1 MIRCPPKWGNST
13 LRIGQLVCTIPP
25 WSREG
30 GGMGTVW
37 LVRIHCPSDMTYEV
51 AFPAGWVGDE
61 TAALNDGRR
70 LAPLPERVVNSG
82 GVASGTVER
91 ELRVARA
98 IINALPRN
106 PGGGRPPSTLLKTEI
121 ASLRRFGRFG
131 QKVYFRVKSVSARC
145 STPTRKSPRL
155 PQAAAAAPAEPI
167 RNDVEGSAAGRG
179 VGFHPYFSLTL
190 RVPAWHARPG
200 KEVRACH
207 AFASNLTSQPLTP

>member
-1 MIRCPPKWGNST
+1 
-13 LRIGQLVCTIPP
+13 
-25 WSREG
+25 
-30 GGMGTVW
+30 MGTVW

-106 PGGGRPPSTLLKTEI
+106 PGGGARHRP
-121 ASLRRFGRFG
+121 
-131 QKVYFRVKSVSARC
+131 Y
-145 STPTRKSPRL
+145 
-155 PQAAAAAPAEPI
+155 
-167 RNDVEGSAAGRG
+167 
-179 VGFHPYFSLTL
+179 
-190 RVPAWHARPG
+190 
-200 KEVRACH
+200 
-207 AFASNLTSQPLTP
+207 